1 MVLNNFLNK
10 AYRNVN
16 ITLNSFNNLKVVTKL
31 FVIFLILLVMC
42 NILTS
47 LNNKNEYNILE
58 NFDTDTD
65 TDTDKRYIKKIDSE
79 IYDDFYSKKYD
90 YIYADVQR
98 HNLEFKLINSLTKKD
113 SNTRILDVG
122 CGTGYSVKLFDNN
135 NYDIIGLDKSSHMIS
150 KAKLNYPKLE
160 FVNSDILNI
169 FDDGIFDYESF
180 SHILCLGK
188 TIYEIKDKDRF
199 FDNCSSLLSN
209 GGYLIIHLVDRENF
223 KPFVY
228 DKNDKTKILHNPGDY
243 GKETNKRIVKF
254 DKNNELTSSY
264 KKKSNSGNSN
274 SVNSD
279 VTSYAAYNH
288 KFVNFKLNKT
298 RVYELN
304 LYMPTILKMMDSAES
319 KNFKLF
325 KQLELKPAGYSKEH
339 LLVFIKE

>member
-47 LNNKNEYNILE
+47 LNNKNEHNILE
-58 NFDTDTD
+58 NFDTD
-65 TDTDKRYIKKIDSE
+65 KRYIIKIDSE
-79 IYDDFYSKKYD
+79 IYDEFYSKKYD
-90 YIYADVQR
+90 YIYSDVQR
-98 HNLEFKLINSLTKKD
+98 HNLEFKLINALFKKD
-113 SNTRILDVG
+113 INTRILDVG

-188 TIYEIKDKDRF
+188 TIYEIKDKDSF

-209 GGYLIIHLVDRENF
+209 DGYLIIHLVDRENF
-223 KPFVY
+223 IPFVY
-228 DKNDKTKILHNPGDY
+228 DKNDKSKILYNPGDY
-243 GKETNKRIVKF
+243 GKETNRRIVKF
-254 DKNNELTSSY
+254 NKNNELTSTY
-264 KKKSNSGNSN
+264 KKKINSGNTN
-274 SVNSD
+274 SVYND
-279 VTSYAAYNH
+279 ITPYATYTD

-298 RVYELN
+298 RVNELN
-304 LYMPTILKMMDSAES
+304 LYMPTILKIMNLAES

-325 KQLELKPAGYSKEH
+325 KRLELKPAGYSKEY
-339 LLVFIKE
+339 LFVFNKE